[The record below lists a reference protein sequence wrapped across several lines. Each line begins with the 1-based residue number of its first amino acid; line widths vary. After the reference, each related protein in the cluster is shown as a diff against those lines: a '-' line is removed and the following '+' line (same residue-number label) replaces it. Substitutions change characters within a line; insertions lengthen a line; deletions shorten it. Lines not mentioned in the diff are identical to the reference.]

1 MTLNIWISSSA
12 LSLPIFNKRNP
23 NLPLSRTRYL
33 PKENITFNPNQTVSF
48 LLPLGA
54 IFEPSMSVG
63 PEEDK
68 VTSLNLAVAV
78 SECVPPPTVLSFP
91 EHAPVDKL

>member
-1 MTLNIWISSSA
+1 MIYSPS
-12 LSLPIFNKRNP
+12 F
-23 NLPLSRTRYL
+23 RTRYL
-33 PKENITFNPNQTVSF
+33 PKHNVTSNPNQTVSF

-78 SECVPPPTVLSFP
+78 SERHPTVR
-91 EHAPVDKL
+91 